1 MKINRNYIERF
12 IKTKTG
18 YYYPLSRGLYLSFDK
33 DGYYIGIEMFYLP
46 SIQVE
51 GEATKLLNKMISLDY
66 IEIVGGEE

>member
-51 GEATKLLNKMISLDY
+51 GEATKL
-66 IEIVGGEE
+66 

>member
-33 DGYYIGIEMFYLP
+33 DGYYIGIEMFYFPQFKLKAKLP
-46 SIQVE
+46 
-51 GEATKLLNKMISLDY
+51 NF
-66 IEIVGGEE
+66 